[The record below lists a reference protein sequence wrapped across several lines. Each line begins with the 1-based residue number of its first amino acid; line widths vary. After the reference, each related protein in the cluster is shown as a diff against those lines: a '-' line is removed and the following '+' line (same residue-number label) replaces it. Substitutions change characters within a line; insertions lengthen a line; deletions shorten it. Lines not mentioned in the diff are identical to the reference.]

1 MPLATRMNRGDE
13 MTTLLTMPQTIDTP
27 LMKVARDHKTES
39 PDDLRAIVG
48 ERGLIELALQSV
60 SHFGSAL
67 PMWHKTTEPELSS
80 RMLLALLTYCYAAGL
95 YASADIHW
103 ACRRD
108 SGARYL
114 CANTWPDELSL
125 RRFRR
130 KWRPLIQ
137 SCLAWVCAMAEATQD
152 TGLGECKQP
161 LVGPLDQ
168 HTQLAGQRIESA
180 ILLDLAACD

>member
-1 MPLATRMNRGDE
+1 
-13 MTTLLTMPQTIDTP
+13 MTTLITMPQTIDAPRTA
-27 LMKVARDHKTES
+27 VARERKTES

-60 SHFGSAL
+60 PHFGSAL
-67 PMWHKTTEPELSS
+67 PMWHKTTAPELSS

-95 YASADIHW
+95 YASEDIHW

-114 CANTWPDELSL
+114 CANTWPDEQSL

-137 SCLAWVCAMAEATQD
+137 SCLAWVFAMAETTQN
-152 TGLGECKQP
+152 TSLVECEQP
-161 LVGPLDQ
+161 VVGPLGQ
-168 HTQLAGQRIESA
+168 YTQLARQRIESA